1 MLFHRPTVLHYS
13 YPCYIRGEM
22 IEKARRVLRPNLR
35 HPLARDGCLLLIEP
49 LSTCSLDGSIEKR
62 LPIRCLPVLSDWV
75 TAIEAAGFRLWTHER
90 LFRSH
95 AISFVTTKVPP
106 IDKKCNIR
114 LHIPFDD
121 ASVFKAKRLEH
132 GHLPDD

>member
-1 MLFHRPTVLHYS
+1 
-13 YPCYIRGEM
+13 M
-22 IEKARRVLRPNLR
+22 IEQARRVLRGPSLR
-35 HPLARDGCLLLIEP
+35 QPLARDGCLLLIEP
-49 LSTCSLDGSIEKR
+49 LSTCSLDGSVEKR

-95 AISFVTTKVPP
+95 AISFVTTQVPP
-106 IDKKCNIR
+106 VHEKCNIR

-121 ASVFKAKRLEH
+121 ALAFKAKRLEH